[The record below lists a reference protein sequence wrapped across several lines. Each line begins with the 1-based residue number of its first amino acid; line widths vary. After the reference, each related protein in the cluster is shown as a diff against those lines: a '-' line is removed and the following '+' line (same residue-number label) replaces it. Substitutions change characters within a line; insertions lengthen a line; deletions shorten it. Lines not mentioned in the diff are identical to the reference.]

1 MTLIWDAELTFVGR
15 GLASVIKTTS
25 AKELREVL
33 RLRLGG
39 RPQYMFWDAV
49 VVVLVTRLRSFYLFF
64 L

>member
-1 MTLIWDAELTFVGR
+1 MGR
-15 GLASVIKTTS
+15 GLASVIGTTS

-39 RPQYMFWDAV
+39 RPQDMFWDAV

-64 L
+64 LYE